1 MKKIFLF
8 TVIALGAC
16 LSACKAPS
24 SMYSTRTART
34 QEMPVETW
42 SSWTT
47 ADLEVSDQRVKLTV
61 AVPQNDNMMVS
72 VEQYKENAVGELL
85 EKSNADV
92 LVNPLF
98 KLDYRNGR
106 LESITV
112 SGYPAK
118 HRNFRTIS
126 YEEQTKYLID
136 KSKSE
141 NVPQVVIN
149 GGEIINEVKK

>member
-1 MKKIFLF
+1 MKKSILF
-8 TVIALGAC
+8 TFVAVGLC

-24 SMYSTRTART
+24 TVYSTRTARS

-47 ADLEVSDQRVKLTV
+47 ADLEVSDQRVKLTLPI
-61 AVPQNDNMMVS
+61 PQDPSILVS
-72 VEQYKENAVGELL
+72 EAQYKENAIGELL
-85 EKSNADV
+85 EKHNADV
-92 LVNPLF
+92 LINPMF
-98 KLDYRNGR
+98 KMDYRNGR

-136 KSKSE
+136 KSKAE
-141 NVPQVVIN
+141 NVPQIVIN
-149 GGEIINEVKK
+149 GGEIINEVQK

>member
-1 MKKIFLF
+1 
-8 TVIALGAC
+8 
-16 LSACKAPS
+16 
-24 SMYSTRTART
+24 MYSTRTARS

-47 ADLEVSDQRVKLTV
+47 ADLEVSDQRVKLTI
-61 AVPQNDNMMVS
+61 AVSQDPNIIVS
-72 VEQYKENAVGELL
+72 EAQYKENAIGELL

-92 LVNPLF
+92 LVNPMF
-98 KLDYRNGR
+98 KMDYRNGR

-136 KSKSE
+136 KAKAV
-141 NVPQVVIN
+141 NAPQIVIN
-149 GGEIINEVKK
+149 GGEIINEVQK

>member
-1 MKKIFLF
+1 
-8 TVIALGAC
+8 
-16 LSACKAPS
+16 
-24 SMYSTRTART
+24 
-34 QEMPVETW
+34 
-42 SSWTT
+42 
-47 ADLEVSDQRVKLTV
+47 
-61 AVPQNDNMMVS
+61 
-72 VEQYKENAVGELL
+72 L

-136 KSKSE
+136 KSKAE

>member
-1 MKKIFLF
+1 MKKSILF
-8 TVIALGAC
+8 TFVAVGLC

-24 SMYSTRTART
+24 TVYSTRTARS

-47 ADLEVSDQRVKLTV
+47 ADLEVSDQRVKLTLPI
-61 AVPQNDNMMVS
+61 PQDPSILVS
-72 VEQYKENAVGELL
+72 EAQYKENAIGELL
-85 EKSNADV
+85 EKHNADV
-92 LVNPLF
+92 LINPMF
-98 KLDYRNGR
+98 KMEYRNGR

-136 KSKSE
+136 KSKAE
-141 NVPQVVIN
+141 NVPQIVIN
-149 GGEIINEVKK
+149 GGEIINEVQK

>member
-1 MKKIFLF
+1 MKKSILF
-8 TVIALGAC
+8 TFVAVGLC

-24 SMYSTRTART
+24 TVYSTRTARS

-47 ADLEVSDQRVKLTV
+47 ADLDVSDQRVKLTI
-61 AVPQNDNMMVS
+61 AIPQDPSIIVS
-72 VEQYKENAVGELL
+72 EAQYKENAIGELL

-92 LVNPLF
+92 LVNPMF
-98 KLDYRNGR
+98 KMDYRNGR

-126 YEEQTKYLID
+126 FEEQTQYLID
-136 KSKSE
+136 KAKAV
-141 NVPQVVIN
+141 NAPQIVIN
-149 GGEIINEVKK
+149 GGEIINEVQK

>member
-1 MKKIFLF
+1 MKKSILF
-8 TVIALGAC
+8 TFVAVGLC

-24 SMYSTRTART
+24 TIYSTRTART

-47 ADLEVSDQRVKLTV
+47 ADLEVSDQKVKLTV
-61 AVPQNDNMMVS
+61 AIPQNDNFMIS
-72 VEQYKENAVGELL
+72 EAQAKENAVGELL
-85 EKSNADV
+85 ERNNADV
-92 LVNPLF
+92 LVNPMF
-98 KLDYRNGR
+98 KCDYRNGR

-136 KSKSE
+136 KTKAE